1 MTSNWEYKV
10 ITLRR
15 GGGGI
20 HFTQTPTDDETI
32 AALNREGAL
41 GWELV
46 NAVCSGPGQSTQ
58 LYLKRPR

>member
-46 NAVCSGPGQSTQ
+46 NAVYRGSGQATL